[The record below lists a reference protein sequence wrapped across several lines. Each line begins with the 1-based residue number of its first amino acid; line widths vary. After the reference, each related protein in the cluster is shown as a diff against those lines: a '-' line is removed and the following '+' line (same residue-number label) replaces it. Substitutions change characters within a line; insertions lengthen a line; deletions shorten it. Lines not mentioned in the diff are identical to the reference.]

1 MINVETAGIVIML
14 IGLYGL
20 ITKENLIKQVLAIN
34 IVSTGLVL
42 FFVGTGYVEGGEIP
56 ILPKEKVVDPLPS
69 TLMLTTLVVDVAIT
83 SLALALIM
91 RIRRETP

>member
-1 MINVETAGIVIML
+1 MINAEIAGVIIML

-20 ITKENLIKQVLAIN
+20 LTKENLIKQVLAIN

-42 FFVGTGYVEGGEIP
+42 FFVGTGYVEGANFAIAPNENM
-56 ILPKEKVVDPLPS
+56 VDPLPS

-83 SLALALIM
+83 SLALALILRM
-91 RIRRETP
+91 RGEES